1 MFGNYPPTLMLAAV
15 INRQLLWV
23 LAAGFAV
30 LTVGSLIRVVA
41 LRRSAEQ
48 VVRSRLASLGT
59 WWVLAIALAL
69 AALLGEMG
77 AIVLLAAASLLGMRE
92 FLTIEGVSL
101 RTSPLAWMAMTM
113 VVVHYVAVAMG
124 GDERVYL
131 VLCLALLF
139 GLSVLGSSQGMTH
152 GYVKSL
158 ASVFWGFMLLV
169 VALSYAALLF
179 RLPSDPNGIGAVGW
193 FLLVVV
199 LTECNDIAQ
208 ALVGRRIGKHR
219 ITPQVSPNKS
229 WEGFLGGLATTVVLA
244 ILLAGVFTPLA
255 ATYGWLGGSARAA
268 ALGAILSIAGFFGDI
283 NMSAIKRDAG
293 VKDGSHLLP
302 GQGGAIDRVDSLV
315 FTAPVSY
322 YMIQGLLAL
331 PG

>member
-1 MFGNYPPTLMLAAV
+1 MFGNHTCAPLLAGAINYPLA
-15 INRQLLWV
+15 WV

-30 LTVGSLIRVVA
+30 LTLGSLIRFIA
-41 LRRSAEQ
+41 LRRSAKD

-69 AALLGEMG
+69 AALGGEIG
-77 AIVLLAAASLLGMRE
+77 AIVLLALASLLGMRE
-92 FLTIEGVSL
+92 FLAIEGVSL
-101 RTSPLAWMAMTM
+101 RASPLAWMAMTM
-113 VVVHYVAVAMG
+113 IVAHYAAVAWG
-124 GDERVYL
+124 GDERVSL
-131 VLCLALLF
+131 MLCLTLLF
-139 GLSVLGSSQGMTH
+139 GLSVLGSSQGVTR
-152 GYVKSL
+152 GYVKLL
-158 ASVFWGFMLLV
+158 ASVFWGYMLLT

-179 RLPSDPNGIGAVGW
+179 RLPADPEGIGSVGW

-244 ILLAGVFTPLA
+244 ILLASVFTTFT
-255 ATYGWLGGSARAA
+255 ATYGWMGGWVRAGV
-268 ALGAILSIAGFFGDI
+268 LGASLSIAGFFGDI

-322 YMIQGLLAL
+322 YMIHWLLSL
-331 PG
+331 PD